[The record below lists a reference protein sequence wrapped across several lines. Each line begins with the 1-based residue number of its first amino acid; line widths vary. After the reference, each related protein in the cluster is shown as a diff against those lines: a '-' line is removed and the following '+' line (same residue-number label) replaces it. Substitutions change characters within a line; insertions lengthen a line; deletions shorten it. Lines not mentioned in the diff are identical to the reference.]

1 MDCFAF
7 LNSADVKDHLK
18 EISYRFNTLE
28 AVYLIHQCRHL
39 SMKEKIAAWKEV
51 SETMPDM
58 VPAEVFSHCRWEYY
72 SDSAHAFLVALV
84 DFEEKKDQG
93 LPFTD
98 IELEKGKE
106 LEWQLECM
114 WFGIPTPFKRGDIV
128 IDRARPFSGDFW
140 SGPFIII
147 ETATEYFKRKGRSG
161 NDSGD
166 MFASGYFQNAQG
178 DVYEEVMHEYLSLEY
193 CKEEELKGF
202 NKQLIELSKCIK
214 RGDVYE

>member
-7 LNSADVKDHLK
+7 LNSADVKNYLK
-18 EISYRFNTLE
+18 EIGYRFNTLE
-28 AVYLIHQCRHL
+28 AVYLIHWCRRL
-39 SMKEKIAAWKEV
+39 SMKERITAWKSV

-58 VPAEVFSHCRWEYY
+58 SPAEVFSHCRWEYY
-72 SDSAHAFLVALV
+72 CDSVHAFLVALV
-84 DFEEKKDQG
+84 DFEEKKEQG

-98 IELEKGKE
+98 SELEKSKE

-114 WFGIPTPFKRGDIV
+114 WFDIPTPFKKGDIV

-140 SGPFIII
+140 SGPFVII
-147 ETATEYFKRKGRSG
+147 ETAPEYFNRKGICG

-178 DVYEEVMHEYLSLEY
+178 DVYEEVMHDYLSLEY
-193 CKEEELKGF
+193 CKEEELTGF
-202 NKQLIELSKCIK
+202 NKQLIELSERIK
-214 RGDVYE
+214 RGDI

>member
-7 LNSADVKDHLK
+7 LNSADVKNYLI
-18 EISYRFNTLE
+18 EIGYRFNTLE
-28 AVYLIHQCRHL
+28 SVYLIHRCCRIG
-39 SMKEKIAAWKEV
+39 MEEKIAAWKEV
-51 SETMPDM
+51 FDTMPDM
-58 VPAEVFSHCRWEYY
+58 APVEVFTHCRWEYY

-93 LPFTD
+93 LQFTD

-128 IDRARPFSGDFW
+128 IDRARPFSGDLW
-140 SGPFIII
+140 SGPFVLI
-147 ETATEYFKRKGRSG
+147 ETATEYFMRKGKSG

-178 DVYEEVMHEYLSLEY
+178 DVYEEVMHDYLSLEY
-193 CKEEELKGF
+193 CKKEELKGF
-202 NKQLIELSKCIK
+202 NKQLIELSERIK
-214 RGDVYE
+214 RGDI